1 MSPKFCLPRKA
12 LYLFVNDKE
21 GEGVEVLIEAT
32 GHFPTKVRHITV
44 NAKEEAN
51 EACQILL
58 KCKHNEAKRT

>member
-1 MSPKFCLPRKA
+1 
-12 LYLFVNDKE
+12 LFVNDKE